1 MQVFGHTDT
10 GEELWKELH
19 RRITEH
25 NIRVMAKHY
34 TRISISRMTYLL
46 SLPQETA
53 EEITSHLV
61 VNKTIYA
68 RIDRSKGIVSF
79 RKPLETHQYLSDWSH
94 NIENLMGFVSKS
106 VHLINKEEMVHKL
119 K

>member
-1 MQVFGHTDT
+1 MFNYSET
-10 GEELWKELH
+10 GEEMWKELH

-25 NIRVMAKHY
+25 NIRMMSKHY
-34 TRISISRMTYLL
+34 TRISIDRMTYLL
-46 SLPQETA
+46 ALPQDIT

-68 RIDRSKGIVSF
+68 RIDRSKRVVSF

-106 VHLINKEEMVHKL
+106 VHLINKEEMTHKL

>member
-1 MQVFGHTDT
+1 MWRV
-10 GEELWKELH
+10 LH

-25 NIRVMAKHY
+25 NIRVMSKHY
-34 TRISISRMTYLL
+34 TRISFDRMTHLL
-46 SLPQETA
+46 SLPLESA

-68 RIDRSKGIVSF
+68 RIDRSKGVVSF

-106 VHLINKEEMVHKL
+106 VHLVNKEEMIHKL